1 MSPKTHF
8 ILGLLAATA
17 AAWPAAIMD
26 TVMRSPELTERMS
39 DALSS
44 LEKRAY
50 PKADGATAIFEP
62 APTFNKNA
70 QYVDVTDGS
79 GHEWQAPGPNDL
91 RGPCPGL
98 NAFAN
103 HGFLPRNGYATITQF
118 IDATT
123 NVVGMGADL
132 AAFLAVFGAAIDG
145 SGTAWSIG
153 GKPPA
158 SLGGVLGTGNGIT
171 NSHNKCVPHST
182 RDPLPY

>member
-1 MSPKTHF
+1 MSPKLPF
-8 ILGLLAATA
+8 VLGLLATTVS
-17 AAWPAAIMD
+17 AWPAAVMD
-26 TVMRSPELTERMS
+26 TLRESPELTERMS

-44 LEKRAY
+44 LDKRAY
-50 PKADGATAIFEP
+50 PKADGATAVFEP
-62 APTFNKNA
+62 APAFNKNL
-70 QYVDVTDGS
+70 QYVDVSAGS
-79 GHEWQAPGPNDL
+79 GHEWQAPRSTDL

-153 GKPPA
+153 GKPSA
-158 SLGGVLGTGNGIT
+158 SLGVGGVLGPGNGIT
-171 NSHNKCVPHST
+171 NSHNK
-182 RDPLPY
+182 